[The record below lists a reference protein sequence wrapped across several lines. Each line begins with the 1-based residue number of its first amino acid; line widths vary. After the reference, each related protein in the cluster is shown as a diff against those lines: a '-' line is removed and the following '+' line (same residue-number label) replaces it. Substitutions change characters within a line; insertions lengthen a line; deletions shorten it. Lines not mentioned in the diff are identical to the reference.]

1 MHLFFII
8 RKKNGPRN
16 SSSILT
22 EKSPWN
28 LAMGHNY
35 GTTLRTLQLLKLWPL
50 STVRLSQKCSALLNL
65 VLKAQSSQAPEPA
78 CPGSWLH
85 CFPGSLEPGSKLPGA
100 RRPHLQWGRCHKTA
114 LTLTHHL
121 NCGTVNTHDVHPFL
135 HWHVLHCHEDPH
147 LSGPISFYTCAFLQ
161 RPLEPQRAK
170 LIHQVSLSCWN
181 YFLSCLSAPFSK
193 SNASAFSSR
202 KSPTSTPQAHHSSID
217 TGTRAL
223 TLPSTGANNWRSRWH
238 LAPETGESP
247 AHLPLQEASFLNC
260 SRLSTPPG
268 REERNNVII
277 IKPQH
282 RHKYLF
288 WGCFVDTMS

>member
-1 MHLFFII
+1 MPWLLAPLL
-8 RKKNGPRN
+8 PRQ
-16 SSSILT
+16 
-22 EKSPWN
+22 PWARLQTPRC
-28 LAMGHNY
+28 LA
-35 GTTLRTLQLLKLWPL
+35 P
-50 STVRLSQKCSALLNL
+50 SFTVRTPPSNSPYGDTPFKLR
-65 VLKAQSSQAPEPA
+65 QAEHTRHAPFLTPA
-78 CPGSWLH
+78 CFTLS
-85 CFPGSLEPGSKLPGA
+85 
-100 RRPHLQWGRCHKTA
+100 RR
-114 LTLTHHL
+114 
-121 NCGTVNTHDVHPFL
+121 
-135 HWHVLHCHEDPH
+135 PH

-161 RPLEPQRAK
+161 RPLEPQRAM
-170 LIHQVSLSCWN
+170 LIPQVSLSCWN
-181 YFLSCLSAPFSK
+181 YLPSCLSTPFPK

-202 KSPTSTPQAHHSSID
+202 KSPTSTPQAHHSSAD

-238 LAPETGESP
+238 LAPETRESP